1 VPNVRRHSDLEVH
14 HQKFRCQ
21 AGNDSEQNLVTVC
34 AACHAKCIMVDRSGE
49 RAAASDRLETDIF
62 PSEPTSDTG
71 EEMVAMQPTR
81 PMRLS
86 SGRCKK
92 K

>member
-1 VPNVRRHSDLEVH
+1 VIVH
-14 HQKFRCQ
+14 IVTYERSTLV
-21 AGNDSEQNLVTVC
+21 NSE
-34 AACHAKCIMVDRSGE
+34 KYDRSGE
-49 RAAASDRLETDIF
+49 RAAASDRLETDIL

-86 SGRCKK
+86 SERL
-92 K
+92 